1 MKKINMLLS
10 FVFLMVIC
18 PISVSNAATGREL
31 LFNHGNPTYSGLVAA
46 NQKFK
51 DALSAEPNNQEANL
65 FYAVTRIGTFTLEE
79 GSGSGLETLR
89 DVFQAFGMTRNSNEF
104 FEDGSPYDTPSKL
117 PGNSPSGEEIRQF
130 LVGPCVTLLNGALDN
145 LKEIDSS
152 FQTTLTADETGG
164 EAVEIDYGDI
174 LMYKAMLNASKCLL
188 LIMSSYNIN
197 VDINEVANKINNDPF
212 SINADLLNT
221 YPNLLKLVNGG
232 GETLLSAEA
241 ALLAAI
247 NRYLYASTF
256 IRTIETDD
264 QLNDLIAF
272 DPDDLQDEELFRQ
285 NLNELKASL
294 NENKTADLTDN
305 VEHLLLNLNF
315 FFGYESDPY
324 DLRDFLPL
332 FNQCSNPIAGTVGHG
347 LGDDATLGGI
357 LPGYLQADWGIES
370 EPGAIMYVNKDD
382 WICGGKEPCR
392 QSITQA
398 IVDAGCEVLIKVASG
413 IYNEDIVLTDL
424 KFITL
429 QGGYDSPYESQTGA
443 TTANSM
449 IIKEGTMTV
458 SNIVLGPAGPR

>member
-1 MKKINMLLS
+1 M
-10 FVFLMVIC
+10 
-18 PISVSNAATGREL
+18 
-31 LFNHGNPTYSGLVAA
+31 
-46 NQKFK
+46 
-51 DALSAEPNNQEANL
+51 
-65 FYAVTRIGTFTLEE
+65 
-79 GSGSGLETLR
+79 
-89 DVFQAFGMTRNSNEF
+89 
-104 FEDGSPYDTPSKL
+104 
-117 PGNSPSGEEIRQF
+117 
-130 LVGPCVTLLNGALDN
+130 
-145 LKEIDSS
+145 
-152 FQTTLTADETGG
+152 
-164 EAVEIDYGDI
+164 
-174 LMYKAMLNASKCLL
+174 
-188 LIMSSYNIN
+188 
-197 VDINEVANKINNDPF
+197 
-212 SINADLLNT
+212 
-221 YPNLLKLVNGG
+221 
-232 GETLLSAEA
+232 
-241 ALLAAI
+241 
-247 NRYLYASTF
+247 
-256 IRTIETDD
+256 
-264 QLNDLIAF
+264 NDLIAF